1 MCKNTP
7 KRSQPG
13 PSISNGKPSNA
24 SPASSSSMGMIVNF
38 VTAAYT
44 CGFVSFRVMEI
55 ASLIAGFPTQV
66 LTSLV
71 ACCIVL
77 NKATK
82 VPGSLIVILTMAAFV
97 WITDDYILD
106 PVVIP
111 SLSSSSQQQQ
121 AMVVVVTG
129 ANSGVGFETAKALAS
144 TGILTVIMG
153 CRSVSKC
160 EAAAETIRKS
170 QRQSTAAHSSSS
182 GGGGNH
188 NVIPLPLDLSNF
200 DSVFKFVDLVQERL
214 PQRNVN
220 VLFNNAGYVPVAVE
234 SANAYGL
241 DPSFTS
247 MHLSHFLLAE
257 LLVKRN
263 PELRLVATSSG
274 THHTCAAPAV
284 LPKIVNDLF
293 LTNPPSCIDHD
304 YLTNR
309 MYSAV
314 NEDKYIV
321 AKVANVLHVSE
332 FSKRHP
338 QSTALAIDLGWVG
351 TSIQPWMSGQITPT
365 SLGWMR
371 SASVGIYPIL
381 QAILLE
387 QPAKDRD
394 WSTQGG
400 VTMDPLGNLREPF
413 SFPLWRGDASPEVMK
428 QVGRELWKKS
438 TEILQQHGC
447 TVCQ

>member
-1 MCKNTP
+1 
-7 KRSQPG
+7 
-13 PSISNGKPSNA
+13 
-24 SPASSSSMGMIVNF
+24 MGMIINL

-44 CGFVSFRVMEI
+44 CGFVGFRVMEI

-71 ACCIVL
+71 ACSIVL

-82 VPGSLIVILTMAAFV
+82 VPWSLIVILSMAAFV

-111 SLSSSSQQQQ
+111 SSPQQ

-144 TGILTVIMG
+144 TGIITVIMG

-182 GGGGNH
+182 SSH

-200 DSVFKFVDLVQERL
+200 DSVFQFVDLVQERL
-214 PQRNVN
+214 PHRKVN

-257 LLVKRN
+257 LLVKHN

-293 LTNPPSCIDHD
+293 LTNPPSCIDHN

-309 MYSAV
+309 MHHAV

-371 SASVGIYPIL
+371 SASVGIYPML

-387 QPAKDRD
+387 QPAKDRN

-400 VTMDPLGNLREPF
+400 VTMDPLGNVREPF

-428 QVGRELWKKS
+428 QAGQELWKKS